1 MEIIT
6 DIEDIVLVKLKN
18 LDKTFTI
25 SMEQKISM

>member
-18 LDKTFTI
+18 LGKTFTI